1 MPFIL
6 VNKHRG
12 GLSAA
17 ATVIF
22 ATRDSAARAV
32 ADARASFFSGGG
44 CTVKKGI
51 HITSV
56 TRPRRPSSKRRGL
69 SARSELVLIARI
81 PSGSRIPTR
90 ETFRKLLT
98 SSLKKVSGAGLDSV
112 IIFCPAGLE
121 SSSGSFSLYGEAR
134 DLAENLFPEITVF
147 FAAGDDLSG
156 DLSTSFPH
164 NGDVD
169 SYLATNYS
177 PVGALSAEATL
188 STPETPIAA
197 AARPAYGVAGSALIT
212 EQKNPVF
219 SAGTAESRIASYHP
233 SDLDANVPSGLNPNV
248 LSGLD
253 PNVLSAPR
261 KARPIPKDRRK
272 LLEYTDGFDADLHDE
287 SPEDSRPPLLDQCLD
302 EVEEY
307 APEKRGKKHPGE
319 SRHNYK
325 GALTGA
331 ADKVPFDS
339 FKAPHLAS
347 FNAISSIDDNLTGLE
362 DGFSTIL
369 FKMIDARGLSDPECY
384 RRANIDR
391 KLFSKIRNNPDYHP
405 RKDTVLAFCLALRL
419 TPEESSTLLASAGY
433 TLSNSI
439 RRDVIVKFF
448 LEKGIFDILRLN
460 EVLFEK
466 DEQPLGSF

>member
-6 VNKHRG
+6 VNKNRG

-22 ATRDSAARAV
+22 ATRDSASRAV
-32 ADARASFFSGGG
+32 ADARDSFLSGGG

-51 HITSV
+51 HVTSV
-56 TRPRRPSSKRRGL
+56 TRPRRHSSKRRGL
-69 SARSELVLIARI
+69 SARSELVLIARV
-81 PSGSRIPTR
+81 PSRSRIPTR

-134 DLAENLFPEITVF
+134 ALAENLFPEITVF

-156 DLSTSFPH
+156 DLSASFPH
-164 NGDVD
+164 DGDVD

-177 PVGALSAEATL
+177 PAEALNAAATL
-188 STPETPIAA
+188 RTPEAPIAA
-197 AARPAYGVAGSALIT
+197 AARQAFDFAGSSLFSV
-212 EQKNPVF
+212 QNNPDF
-219 SAGTAESRIASYHP
+219 SAGTAESRIASYHTF
-233 SDLDANVPSGLNPNV
+233 DLDANVPSAH
-248 LSGLD
+248 D

-272 LLEYTDGFDADLHDE
+272 LLEYTDGFDADLHEE

-302 EVEEY
+302 EADEY
-307 APEKRGKKHPGE
+307 APEKRDKKHPGE

-331 ADKVPFDS
+331 ADKVPSES

-347 FNAISSIDDNLTGLE
+347 FNDISSIDDNLTGLE
-362 DGFSTIL
+362 DGFSTVL

-439 RRDVIVKFF
+439 RRDVIVKYF